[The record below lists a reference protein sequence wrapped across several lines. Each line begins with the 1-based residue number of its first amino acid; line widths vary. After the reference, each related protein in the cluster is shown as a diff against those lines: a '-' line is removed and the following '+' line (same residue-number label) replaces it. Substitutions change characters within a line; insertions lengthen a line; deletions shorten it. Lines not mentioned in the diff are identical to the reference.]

1 MGTRSLF
8 VADDR
13 EEALHLADIGLRRA
27 AARFAAARFAAAVL
41 PGQAPRP
48 RPQAPLAELIAA
60 YDVHVGTP
68 DDVIASLQADTALA
82 RTTDIVFQVHSVD
95 PPHEHILRS
104 IELTATQVAP
114 ALGWVRKPVSVP
126 VTLAPSPAERTP
138 EPA

>member
-27 AARFAAARFAAAVL
+27 AARFAAAVL

-48 RPQAPLAELIAA
+48 GPQAPLAELIAA

-68 DDVIASLQADTALA
+68 DDVIVSLQADTALA
-82 RTTDIVFQVHSVD
+82 RTTDIVFQVHSVEPSHPD
-95 PPHEHILRS
+95 TLRS
-104 IELTATQVAP
+104 IELIAAHIAP
-114 ALGWVRKPVSVP
+114 HIL
-126 VTLAPSPAERTP
+126 
-138 EPA
+138 